1 MFIQNPQTTIQTRY
15 YTDHL
20 FYKKEIETTCT
31 VFKVSFI
38 IDLCT
43 VTETR
48 CSSHHFPMD
57 GDDVASEW
65 AIDRWHLVAIGH
77 AIGRA
82 GLCATGYHGA
92 GHPLI
97 MRGIG
102 ASKNSLTALLRVPGK
117 RCQEFY
123 SQG

>member
-1 MFIQNPQTTIQTRY
+1 MY

-92 GHPLI
+92 GHPLWHQI
-97 MRGIG
+97 QLEVG
-102 ASKNSLTALLRVPGK
+102 AVPHHDGVSIWQNWHLCRQNREK
-117 RCQEFY
+117 
-123 SQG
+123 